1 MGTASDI
8 IPWLAHGDPL
18 ARRLATLAPLAL
30 DAAEAGDEAARAI
43 AAEATR
49 LLTSSAVAAST
60 TPDVVLHGGLTD
72 HAWFRAQL
80 TDALAAAGRR
90 VRPPVGDAIDG
101 ALLLAT
107 RFDLLTK
114 GSCTVP
120 NDDTRLTALIEE
132 LSKLDTEAATTER
145 GDLDLLTSAQL
156 VERMNAEDARVAGAV
171 AAEAAQIAAAV
182 DGITERFRR
191 GGRLIYIGA
200 GTAGRIGVLDASEC
214 PPTFGTDPS
223 LVVGII
229 AGGETAIRSAVENAE
244 DDADAAA
251 ASLAELQLTASD
263 TVVGISASGRTP
275 YVIGGL
281 DYARGLG
288 ALTVA
293 IASNRASAI
302 GAAAD
307 IAIEVV
313 TGPEFISGSTRLKSG
328 TAQKLVVNM
337 LTTLSMIKLGKTYR
351 GVMVDLLATNEKLH
365 ARSIRTV
372 SQLAGVDTDEAA
384 RALGAADGSVKLAVL
399 ILATGATPADAAS
412 ALDAAGGLLREA
424 ISALS

>member
-1 MGTASDI
+1 M
-8 IPWLAHGDPL
+8 
-18 ARRLATLAPLAL
+18 
-30 DAAEAGDEAARAI
+30 
-43 AAEATR
+43 
-49 LLTSSAVAAST
+49 
-60 TPDVVLHGGLTD
+60 
-72 HAWFRAQL
+72 
-80 TDALAAAGRR
+80 
-90 VRPPVGDAIDG
+90 
-101 ALLLAT
+101 
-107 RFDLLTK
+107 
-114 GSCTVP
+114 P
-120 NDDTRLTALIEE
+120 NDDTRLTALIDE
-132 LSKLDTEAATTER
+132 LSRLDTEAVTTER
-145 GDLDLLTSAQL
+145 GDLDLLSTAELAQ
-156 VERMNAEDARVAGAV
+156 RMNAEDARVAPAV
-171 AAEAAQIAAAV
+171 AAQSAQIAAAV
-182 DGITERFRR
+182 DGITDRFRR

-244 DDADAAA
+244 DDAEAAG
-251 ASLAELQLTASD
+251 ASLSELGLTDAD

-281 DYARGLG
+281 EYARRVG
-288 ALTVA
+288 AFTVA
-293 IASNRASAI
+293 LASNPGSAI

-365 ARSIRTV
+365 ARSVRTV
-372 SQLAGVDTDEAA
+372 SQLAGVGTDEAA
-384 RALGAADGSVKLAVL
+384 RALAAADGSVKLAL
-399 ILATGATPADAAS
+399 LMLATGAEAGVAAS

-424 ISALS
+424 IAALS

>member
-1 MGTASDI
+1 M
-8 IPWLAHGDPL
+8 
-18 ARRLATLAPLAL
+18 
-30 DAAEAGDEAARAI
+30 
-43 AAEATR
+43 
-49 LLTSSAVAAST
+49 
-60 TPDVVLHGGLTD
+60 
-72 HAWFRAQL
+72 
-80 TDALAAAGRR
+80 
-90 VRPPVGDAIDG
+90 
-101 ALLLAT
+101 
-107 RFDLLTK
+107 
-114 GSCTVP
+114 P
-120 NDDTRLTALIEE
+120 NDDTRLTTLIEE

-145 GDLDLLTSAQL
+145 GDLDLLSTPEL
-156 VERMNAEDARVAGAV
+156 VARMNAEDARVAGAV
-171 AAEAAQIAAAV
+171 AAQAPSIAAAV

-244 DDADAAA
+244 DDADAAPT
-251 ASLAELQLTASD
+251 SLGELGLNESD

-275 YVIGGL
+275 YVLGGL
-281 DYARGLG
+281 AYARSIG

-293 IASNRASAI
+293 IASNPRSAI
-302 GAAAD
+302 GSAVD

-365 ARSIRTV
+365 ARSVRTV
-372 SQLAGVDTDEAA
+372 SQLAGVGTDEAGRVLA
-384 RALGAADGSVKLAVL
+384 AADGSVKLAVL
-399 ILATGATPADAAS
+399 MLATGADAAAAAT
-412 ALDAAGGLLREA
+412 ALKSNDGILRDA
-424 ISALS
+424 ITALS

>member
-1 MGTASDI
+1 M
-8 IPWLAHGDPL
+8 
-18 ARRLATLAPLAL
+18 
-30 DAAEAGDEAARAI
+30 
-43 AAEATR
+43 
-49 LLTSSAVAAST
+49 
-60 TPDVVLHGGLTD
+60 
-72 HAWFRAQL
+72 
-80 TDALAAAGRR
+80 
-90 VRPPVGDAIDG
+90 
-101 ALLLAT
+101 
-107 RFDLLTK
+107 
-114 GSCTVP
+114 P
-120 NDDTRLTALIEE
+120 NDRLTALIAE
-132 LSKLDTEAATTER
+132 LSTLDTEAATTER
-145 GDLDLLTSAQL
+145 GDLDLLSTTEL
-156 VERMNAEDARVAGAV
+156 TERMNAEDARVAGAV
-171 AAEAAQIAAAV
+171 AAQSLPIAAAI

-244 DDADAAA
+244 DDGHAAE
-251 ASLAELQLTASD
+251 ASLSELQLTESD

-275 YVIGGL
+275 YVLGGL
-281 DYARGLG
+281 AYARSVG

-293 IASNRASAI
+293 IASNAGSAI

-372 SQLAGVDTDEAA
+372 SQLAGVDTDDAA
-384 RALGAADGSVKLAVL
+384 RTLREADGSVKLAVL
-399 ILATGATPADAAS
+399 MLATGASASTAAS
-412 ALDAAGGLLREA
+412 ALTDADGLLREA

>member
-1 MGTASDI
+1 M
-8 IPWLAHGDPL
+8 PNDP
-18 ARRLATLAPLAL
+18 RL
-30 DAAEAGDEAARAI
+30 
-43 AAEATR
+43 
-49 LLTSSAVAAST
+49 T
-60 TPDVVLHGGLTD
+60 T
-72 HAWFRAQL
+72 
-80 TDALAAAGRR
+80 
-90 VRPPVGDAIDG
+90 
-101 ALLLAT
+101 LLA
-107 RFDLLTK
+107 
-114 GSCTVP
+114 
-120 NDDTRLTALIEE
+120 E
-132 LSKLDTEAATTER
+132 LAGLDTEASSTER
-145 GDLDLLTSAQL
+145 GDLDLLSTTEL
-156 VERMNAEDARVAGAV
+156 VERMNAEDRRVPEAVAGRTP
-171 AAEAAQIAAAV
+171 EIAAAV

-223 LVVGII
+223 MVVGLI

-244 DDADAAA
+244 DDDEAAA
-251 ASLAELQLTASD
+251 LALRDLDLTERD

-281 DYARGLG
+281 RYARGLG

-293 IASNRASAI
+293 IASNAGSAI
-302 GAAAD
+302 GAEAD

-372 SQLAGVDTDEAA
+372 SQLADVDVDAA
-384 RALGAADGSVKLAVL
+384 SAALQAADGSVKLAL
-399 ILATGATPADAAS
+399 LLLATGASAETAAEALAAADGILRDAIAAL
-412 ALDAAGGLLREA
+412 A
-424 ISALS
+424 

>member
-1 MGTASDI
+1 VPIDDS
-8 IPWLAHGDPL
+8 
-18 ARRLATLAPLAL
+18 RL
-30 DAAEAGDEAARAI
+30 
-43 AAEATR
+43 
-49 LLTSSAVAAST
+49 
-60 TPDVVLHGGLTD
+60 
-72 HAWFRAQL
+72 F
-80 TDALAAAGRR
+80 
-90 VRPPVGDAIDG
+90 
-101 ALLLAT
+101 ALLA
-107 RFDLLTK
+107 
-114 GSCTVP
+114 
-120 NDDTRLTALIEE
+120 E
-132 LSKLDTEAATTER
+132 LSGLDTEASTTER
-145 GDLDLLTSAQL
+145 GDLDLLDTAEL
-156 VERMNAEDARVAGAV
+156 VRRMNREDALVPEAVGART
-171 AAEAAQIAAAV
+171 AEIAAAV

-223 LVVGII
+223 MVVGLI

-244 DDADAAA
+244 DDDEAAA
-251 ASLAELQLTASD
+251 ASLRALHLSEQD

-275 YVIGGL
+275 YVVGGL
-281 DYARGLG
+281 RFAAGVG

-293 IASNRASAI
+293 IASNADSAI

-372 SQLAGVDTDEAA
+372 SQLAGVDVDDASV
-384 RALGAADGSVKLAVL
+384 ALAAADGSVKLAL
-399 ILATGATPADAAS
+399 LTLATGVTPEVAAS
-412 ALDAAGGLLREA
+412 ALDDAGGILRDA
-424 ISALS
+424 IAELV

>member
-1 MGTASDI
+1 
-8 IPWLAHGDPL
+8 
-18 ARRLATLAPLAL
+18 
-30 DAAEAGDEAARAI
+30 
-43 AAEATR
+43 
-49 LLTSSAVAAST
+49 
-60 TPDVVLHGGLTD
+60 
-72 HAWFRAQL
+72 
-80 TDALAAAGRR
+80 
-90 VRPPVGDAIDG
+90 
-101 ALLLAT
+101 
-107 RFDLLTK
+107 
-114 GSCTVP
+114 VP
-120 NDDTRLTALIEE
+120 NDPRLTTLLAE
-132 LSKLDTEAATTER
+132 LAGLDTEASSTER
-145 GDLDLLTSAQL
+145 GDLDLLSTTEL
-156 VERMNAEDARVAGAV
+156 VERMNAEDRRVPEAVAGRTP
-171 AAEAAQIAAAV
+171 EIAAAV

-223 LVVGII
+223 MVVGLI

-244 DDADAAA
+244 DDDEAAA
-251 ASLAELQLTASD
+251 LALRDLDLTERD

-281 DYARGLG
+281 RYARGLG

-293 IASNRASAI
+293 IASNAGSAI
-302 GAAAD
+302 GAEAD

-372 SQLAGVDTDEAA
+372 SQLADVDVDAA
-384 RALGAADGSVKLAVL
+384 SAALQAADGSVKLAL
-399 ILATGATPADAAS
+399 LLLATGASAETAAEALAAADGILRDAIAAL
-412 ALDAAGGLLREA
+412 A
-424 ISALS
+424 

>member
-1 MGTASDI
+1 M
-8 IPWLAHGDPL
+8 
-18 ARRLATLAPLAL
+18 
-30 DAAEAGDEAARAI
+30 
-43 AAEATR
+43 
-49 LLTSSAVAAST
+49 
-60 TPDVVLHGGLTD
+60 
-72 HAWFRAQL
+72 
-80 TDALAAAGRR
+80 
-90 VRPPVGDAIDG
+90 
-101 ALLLAT
+101 
-107 RFDLLTK
+107 
-114 GSCTVP
+114 P
-120 NDDTRLTALIEE
+120 NDDIRLTALLDE
-132 LSKLDTEAATTER
+132 LSRLGTEASTTER
-145 GDLDLLTSAQL
+145 GDLDVLDTAEL
-156 VERMNAEDARVAGAV
+156 VRSMNAEDRRVPEAV
-171 AAEAAQIAAAV
+171 AERAAEIAAAV
-182 DGITERFRR
+182 DGIVERFRR

-223 LVVGII
+223 MVVGLI

-244 DDADAAA
+244 DDDQAAA
-251 ASLAELQLTASD
+251 ASLRELGLSDRD

-281 DYARGLG
+281 AFAREVG

-293 IASNRASAI
+293 IASNADSAI
-302 GAAAD
+302 GAVAE

-372 SQLAGVDTDEAA
+372 SQLAGVGVDEASE
-384 RALGAADGSVKLAVL
+384 ALAAASGSVKLAL
-399 ILATGATPADAAS
+399 LMLATGAPVEAAS
-412 ALDAAGGLLREA
+412 SALERADGILREA